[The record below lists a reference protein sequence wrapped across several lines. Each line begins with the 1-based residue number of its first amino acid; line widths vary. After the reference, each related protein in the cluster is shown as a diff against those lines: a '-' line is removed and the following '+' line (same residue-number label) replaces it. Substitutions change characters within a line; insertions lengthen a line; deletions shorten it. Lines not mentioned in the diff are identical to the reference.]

1 MHCTSLKKKDGRNG
15 KTKKRRKDT
24 HKESDRIAT
33 MNEEEEEKEEQNVG
47 GMIEGLYGQRVESRT
62 GQTMEWLVRE

>member
-1 MHCTSLKKKDGRNG
+1 MHCTSLKKDGRNG

-33 MNEEEEEKEEQNVG
+33 MNEEEEKEGRNAG
-47 GMIEGLYGQRVESRT
+47 GMTAGLYGQGVESWT
-62 GQTMEWLVRE
+62 AQTMEWLVRE